1 MSIKVS
7 AIGAVAIVAASSAVA
22 AVDSTPL
29 TVTST
34 LDAKKAL
41 PHRIHWVAT
50 AKPTASVSRVEF
62 LIDGKVR
69 WVERNPPYVYG
80 LDGNWLVTSWLSP
93 GRHRFTIQAVAT
105 TNRRTTRSV
114 VALVRRAPAVPAQL
128 ANSRWTRVYT
138 AAETG
143 DAPPGKWTLSISRA
157 GWRINDPAGGGNFI
171 DVAYLGPRSVETRS
185 GIWTRPKE
193 SQEPNVKEG
202 NGWCEDTNEPVRFTW
217 SVADNKLTFRLAG
230 PRRCDGLGP
239 FLSKTWTRAR

>member
-7 AIGAVAIVAASSAVA
+7 AIGAVAIVAVSSAVA

-34 LDAKKAL
+34 LDLKKAL
-41 PHRIHWVAT
+41 PHRIHWVAM

-128 ANSRWTRVYT
+128 AN
-138 AAETG
+138 
-143 DAPPGKWTLSISRA
+143 P
-157 GWRINDPAGGGNFI
+157 
-171 DVAYLGPRSVETRS
+171 
-185 GIWTRPKE
+185 
-193 SQEPNVKEG
+193 
-202 NGWCEDTNEPVRFTW
+202 
-217 SVADNKLTFRLAG
+217 
-230 PRRCDGLGP
+230 
-239 FLSKTWTRAR
+239 

>member
-7 AIGAVAIVAASSAVA
+7 AIGAVAIVGPSAVA

-62 LIDGKVR
+62 LIDGKLR

-80 LDGNWLVTSWLSP
+80 LDGNWLVTSLLSP
-93 GRHRFTIQAVAT
+93 GRHRFTVQAVST

-114 VALVRRAPAVPAQL
+114 VALVRHAPAVPAQL

-143 DAPPGKWTLSISRA
+143 DAPPRKWMLSISRA
-157 GWRINDPAGGGNFI
+157 GWKINDPAGGGNFI
-171 DVAYLGPRSVETRS
+171 DVAYLVRDRSKRVAASGRDQRSRRSRTSKKATAGAKTRTNQFDSRGPSPT
-185 GIWTRPKE
+185 
-193 SQEPNVKEG
+193 
-202 NGWCEDTNEPVRFTW
+202 TNSP
-217 SVADNKLTFRLAG
+217 
-230 PRRCDGLGP
+230 
-239 FLSKTWTRAR
+239 